1 MAQIDQTFTFGN
13 TGATIEFHVG
23 NGPGST
29 GQNPKDPGSA
39 PILAPNA
46 ATAAAVNPK
55 SGTFA
60 GVKFQIPA

>member
-1 MAQIDQTFTFGN
+1 MAIDQTFTFGN
-13 TGATIEFHVG
+13 TGATAEMHVG
-23 NGPGST
+23 NPSGTT
-29 GQNPKDPGSA
+29 GVNPKAPSDA

-46 ATAAAVNPK
+46 ATPAAATPK

>member
-23 NGPGST
+23 NGPGSP
-29 GQNPKDPGSA
+29 GVNPKDPGSA
-39 PILAPNA
+39 PALAPNA
-46 ATAAAVNPK
+46 ATPAAANPK
-55 SGTFA
+55 SGVFS